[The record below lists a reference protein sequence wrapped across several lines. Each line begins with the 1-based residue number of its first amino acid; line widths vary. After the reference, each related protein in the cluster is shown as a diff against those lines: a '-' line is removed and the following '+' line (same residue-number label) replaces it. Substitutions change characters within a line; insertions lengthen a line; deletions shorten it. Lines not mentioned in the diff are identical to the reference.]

1 MVKSL
6 TFALALLLAVVG
18 APPAQA
24 APLTASSE
32 KTVIFVKQTVTQSG
46 VSTVTAKAGPL
57 LTSNKGFGINELS
70 TTVTPGSIAVGLPSI
85 SLTGTYATGTGRPTR
100 GMVLDVANSKIK
112 TNFPG
117 LKSSLSGYMKQYG
130 ISSGWFN
137 YRQEVEVDANGT
149 VETWTIYWDFFA
161 DLNGRGAFADAKLV
175 PPDPKVLYVT
185 YTPLAVDDDLP
196 QDWKYDGA
204 GMVSYQ
210 LRDMDF
216 QPLTDWVTV
225 NVGGAYDAPQGAVE
239 YADAGVSCLMDASN
253 SGCSGG
259 AVDVKR
265 LLDSTGAVMAV
276 VDYVRKVE
284 PVWVE
289 NADGDMVPKMSTR
302 IDTREV
308 TYNGCMETIFRNK
321 GSFGYTLSTNMG
333 RYLATSSGDPRV
345 VTFQQ
350 INEYDGTYLSPTT
363 DYDHSI
369 KIKRS
374 DVTNLTPYAIDPV
387 KKDILLLVKNIPGL
401 ISVAPIK
408 VMNVPQTLIGSA
420 SGGIWQYGGRDDAY
434 YVTWTLKCN
443 AESEGYAIDTKI
455 LNTRHW
461 GAWSSSAVLT
471 SAVSD
476 VGWSAVA
483 LSKFDSSR
491 YVAYADMNAGIVRL
505 SDGATSGSYAYRAS
519 GGFEGTSS
527 DFVCGH
533 NNYSMQYPGAANYS
547 CENKNVVSYTCGAA
561 SKPADYFLNNIFQY
575 RIENMTCTG
584 STYLRGF
591 YMSNGGPVWETIMAT
606 QKDPTTSAVWKCWD
620 VPTTTTV
627 DGKTVTTWANK
638 CDWRIDRTCTKCAA
652 GVEP

>member
-6 TFALALLLAVVG
+6 TLALVLLLSAVG
-18 APPAQA
+18 LPYAQA
-24 APLTASSE
+24 APLTSSSE
-32 KTVIFVKQTVTQSG
+32 KTVLFVSQTVTESG
-46 VSTVTAKAGPL
+46 VANVAATVGPL
-57 LTSNKGFGINELS
+57 LTSERGFGLQRLG
-70 TTVTPGSIAVGLPSI
+70 TTAAPGTVPVALPSI
-85 SLTGTYATGTGRPTR
+85 NLAGTYGTVTGRPTR
-100 GMVLDVANSKIK
+100 GMVLDIANSKIK
-112 TNFPG
+112 TNFPT
-117 LKSSLSGYMKQYG
+117 LKSSLSNYMKQYG
-130 ISSGWFN
+130 VSSGWYN
-137 YRQEVEVDANGT
+137 YKQEVQVDANGV
-149 VETWTIYWDFFA
+149 VETWSIYWDFFA

-185 YTPLAVDDDLP
+185 YTPLAVDADLP
-196 QDWKYDGA
+196 QGWAYDGA

-210 LRDMDF
+210 LRNMEF

-225 NVGGAYDAPQGAVE
+225 NVGGAYDAPQGGVE
-239 YADAGVSCLMDASN
+239 FNDAGVTCLMDASN
-253 SGCSGG
+253 PGCAGG
-259 AVDVKR
+259 AIDVNR
-265 LLDSTGAVMAV
+265 LLDATGAVMAV

-289 NADGDMVPKMSTR
+289 NTDGEMVPKMSSR

-308 TYNGCMETIFRNK
+308 TYNGCLETIFRNK

-333 RYLATSSGDPRV
+333 RYLASSSGTPRV
-345 VTFQQ
+345 VSFQQ
-350 INEYDGTYLSPTT
+350 INEYAGTYLSPTT

-374 DVTNLTPYAIDPV
+374 DVPVLAPYAIDPV
-387 KKDILLLVKNIPGL
+387 KKDVLLLVKNIPGL

-420 SGGIWQYGGRDDAY
+420 TGGIWQYGGRDDAY
-434 YVTWTLKCN
+434 QVTWTLKCN
-443 AESEGYAIDTKI
+443 AEAEGYAIDTKI
-455 LNTRHW
+455 ENTRHW
-461 GAWSSSAVLT
+461 SGWSSSAVLT

-483 LSKFDSSR
+483 LSKFSDSR
-491 YVAYADMNAGIVRL
+491 YVAYADTTAGIVRL
-505 SDGATSGSYAYRAS
+505 SDGSTAGSYDYRAS

-547 CENKNVVSYTCGAA
+547 CENKNIVSYTCGPA
-561 SKPADYFLNNIFQY
+561 SKPADYFLNNNFQY
-575 RIENMTCTG
+575 RIEYMTCTG

-591 YMSNGGPVWETIMAT
+591 YINGGAPVWETIMAT
-606 QKDPTTSAVWKCWD
+606 SKDPTTSAVWKCY
-620 VPTTTTV
+620 TETV
-627 DGKTVTTWANK
+627 ASEVNGKIVYTEKEK
-638 CDWRIDRTCTKCAA
+638 CGYRIDRTCVKCA